1 VPSFLLFAGS
11 IAEAPVIT
19 EHRYRSRLSLL
30 AIGLALLAVLSASF
44 GRDSVAASGK
54 SPAPSAVAGV
64 GQGPGVVV
72 ASFSVTDDLSAAVVG
87 LMNAQNVTF
96 VGPQGLVGAD
106 ATGVL
111 RIPLDFRSATGP
123 TTIAVSV
130 AGWSADVI
138 QVNYYP
144 AQYYRSIGIDSAG
157 VIDLYTTLPRSNN
170 GARSEDTSP
179 PTEVSPPADQAA
191 WDQVR
196 AQGVFPDVEAPIDDQ
211 IRQLYIRFDELN
223 DPEVGTVCGG
233 TMTGIE
239 LYSAISLHSCYVAC
253 TGYAVITD
261 AFLDSLEIPARYVS
275 LGGPY
280 SYLPDGVLV
289 ESSESHDTTDMWLD
303 GEWQWLDPTLRV
315 LRAAGPDG
323 STLTLDALM
332 QALSDA
338 STRSQLSF
346 TRLNPATNEWQT
358 LSWGDEDAAFREDLS
373 GYLSADK
380 IMLIG
385 KG

>member
-1 VPSFLLFAGS
+1 VPSFLFVAGS
-11 IAEAPVIT
+11 TAEAPVLP

-30 AIGLALLAVLSASF
+30 AIALALLAVLSASF
-44 GRDSVAASGK
+44 GRDSVAASGT
-54 SPAPSAVAGV
+54 SPAPSQLAGA

-72 ASFSVTDDLSAAVVG
+72 ASFSVTDDLSTAVVG
-87 LMNAQNVTF
+87 LMNGQNVTF
-96 VGPQGLVGAD
+96 VGPQGQIEADGA
-106 ATGVL
+106 GML

-123 TTIAVSV
+123 TAIAVSA
-130 AGWSADVI
+130 AGRPADVI

-170 GARSEDTSP
+170 GARSEDTSAP
-179 PTEVSPPADQAA
+179 QVSPSTGQAA
-191 WDQVR
+191 WDQIR
-196 AQGVFPDVEAPIDDQ
+196 AQDGFPNAEASIDDQ
-211 IRQLYIRFDELN
+211 IRQLYISFDQLN
-223 DPEVGTVCGG
+223 DPEVETVCGG

-239 LYSAISLHSCYVAC
+239 LYSAITLHSCYVAC

-261 AFLDSLEIPARYVS
+261 SFLDSLEIPARYIS

-289 ESSESHDTTDMWLD
+289 ESSESHDTTDMWVG

-315 LRAAGPDG
+315 LSAAGPDG

-332 QALSDA
+332 RALSDSSSR
-338 STRSQLSF
+338 STLSF

-358 LSWGDEDAAFREDLS
+358 LSWGDEDAAFRADLS

-380 IMLIG
+380 IMLNG

>member
-1 VPSFLLFAGS
+1 MPSFLFVAGS
-11 IAEAPVIT
+11 IAEAPVLPD
-19 EHRYRSRLSLL
+19 HRYRSRLSLL
-30 AIGLALLAVLSASF
+30 AIALALLVVLSASF
-44 GRDSVAASGK
+44 GRDSVAASGT
-54 SPAPSAVAGV
+54 SPALSQLAGA

-72 ASFSVTDDLSAAVVG
+72 ANLSVTADLSTAVVG
-87 LMNAQNVTF
+87 LTNGQNVTF
-96 VGPQGLVGAD
+96 VGPQGEIEAD
-106 ATGVL
+106 GTGML
-111 RIPLDFRSATGP
+111 RIPLDFGTATGP

-130 AGWSADVI
+130 AGRPTDVI

-170 GARSEDTSP
+170 GARSEDASA
-179 PTEVSPPADQAA
+179 PTQVSPPVDQAA

-196 AQGVFPDVEAPIDDQ
+196 VQDGFPDAVAPIDDQ

-223 DPEVGTVCGG
+223 DPEVETVCGG

-261 AFLDSLEIPARYVS
+261 AFLDSLEVPARYIS
-275 LGGPY
+275 LGGPH

-289 ESSESHDTTDMWLD
+289 ESSESHDTIDMWVN
-303 GEWQWLDPTLRV
+303 GGWQWLDPTLRV
-315 LRAAGPDG
+315 LKAAGPDG

-332 QALSDA
+332 QALSNA
-338 STRSQLSF
+338 STRSELSF
-346 TRLNPATNEWQT
+346 TRLNPATSEWQT
-358 LSWGDEDAAFREDLS
+358 LSWDDEDAAFRDDLS

>member
-1 VPSFLLFAGS
+1 VPSFLPFAGW
-11 IAEAPVIT
+11 IVDAPVLLA
-19 EHRYRSRLSLL
+19 HRYRSRLSVL
-30 AIGLALLAVLSASF
+30 AVALALLAVLSAGF
-44 GRDSVAASGK
+44 GPNNVAASGR
-54 SPAPSAVAGV
+54 SPDPSASARLS
-64 GQGPGVVV
+64 QGPGVVV
-72 ASFSVTDDLSAAVVG
+72 ASFAVTDDLSMALVG
-87 LMNAQNVTF
+87 LLNARDVTF
-96 VGPQGLVGAD
+96 AGPQGVMEAD
-106 ATGVL
+106 GTGML
-111 RIPLDFRSATGP
+111 RIPLGFGSPTGP
-123 TTIAVSV
+123 TTVTVS
-130 AGWSADVI
+130 ASGDPADVI
-138 QVNYYP
+138 EVNYYP
-144 AQYYRSIGIDSAG
+144 AQYYRSIGIESAG

-179 PTEVSPPADQAA
+179 PTAVSPVAGQVA

-196 AQGVFPDVEAPIDDQ
+196 VQDGLPDARASLDDQ

-223 DPEVGTVCGG
+223 DPEVGTVCAGS
-233 TMTGIE
+233 MTGVE
-239 LYSAISLHSCYVAC
+239 LYSAISLRSCYVAC

-275 LGGPY
+275 LGGSY

-289 ESSESHDTTDMWLD
+289 ESSESHDTTDMWVN

-315 LRAAGPDG
+315 LRATRPDG

-332 QALSDA
+332 QALSDQ
-338 STRSQLSF
+338 STRSEVSF
-346 TRLNPATNEWQT
+346 TRLNPATDEWQT
-358 LSWGDEDAAFREDLS
+358 LPWADEDAVFKQELS